1 MKLNLV
7 QLCTHGTTSSQRSTL
22 IISEN
27 LIGLDLRAAVVN
39 FDQSFQKSEA
49 RKVGKRAKAL
59 IESMSGKL

>member
-39 FDQSFQKSEA
+39 FDQSFQKSEE
-49 RKVGKRAKAL
+49 RKVRKRAKAL
-59 IESMSGKL
+59 IESMSGKF